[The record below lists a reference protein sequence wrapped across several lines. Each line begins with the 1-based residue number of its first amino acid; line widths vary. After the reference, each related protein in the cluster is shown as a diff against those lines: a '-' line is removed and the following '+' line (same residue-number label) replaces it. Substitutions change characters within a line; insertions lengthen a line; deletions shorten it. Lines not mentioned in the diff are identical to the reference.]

1 QLGLLLQDKDVT
13 NIPML
18 ATDPYGKF
26 LPGPARGLPQ
36 YVTKTGL
43 VEGNIGAPVP
53 VPANVVYFDTPFLT
67 DIAHNADPH
76 CTDITTQASCKPA
89 DADGA
94 AQPPLPVR
102 DPTVDNTYD
111 NELLDA
117 HAIAGDGRVNEN
129 IALTTV
135 HQMFHS
141 EHNRLVDYIKGVL
154 LNDTSSTA
162 VPALPESQL
171 PTAQHS
177 PGT

>member
-1 QLGLLLQDKDVT
+1 GSVGGNT
-13 NIPML
+13 GARWPGR
-18 ATDPYGKF
+18 AT
-26 LPGPARGLPQ
+26 
-36 YVTKTGL
+36 V
-43 VEGNIGAPVP
+43 VSSAP
-53 VPANVVYFDTPFLT
+53 PFLT
-67 DIAHNADPH
+67 DIAHNANPH
-76 CTDITTQASCKPA
+76 CTDITSQASCKPA

-141 EHNRLVDYIKGVL
+141 EHNRLVDYIKGGL